1 MAEEV
6 KAVCKIL
13 ESVRVDTEVHTDAFK
28 RLLELLGGEFEAD
41 LLAMVMTVAAG
52 HSEQHYWT
60 NQTNRNLAKG

>member
-52 HSEQHYWT
+52 HSGQHYWT